1 MDDRSK
7 CGHMTQ
13 SGPIGK
19 KIRLL
24 LGLLENKISLSL
36 LGLESEKGY
45 DLELGQPFNDYKKSM
60 WLKLK
65 PIWRRADSRD
75 RVKEKPGLVLVTH
88 RVPALSHPQCQHT
101 AEFFSHMSQSQSHE
115 LKSVWVGSSIMCNP
129 KSSN

>member
-1 MDDRSK
+1 
-7 CGHMTQ
+7 MTQ

-75 RVKEKPGLVLVTH
+75 RVKEKPGLGDTLSPCTEPPP
-88 RVPALSHPQCQHT
+88 VPEYSIIL
-101 AEFFSHMSQSQSHE
+101 QSHE
-115 LKSVWVGSSIMCNP
+115 P
-129 KSSN
+129 KLSLLA